1 MSFGERG
8 ERARGRVLRRLP
20 VALWMWRTLP
30 LAAFAGLRVV
40 RLDEQACAV
49 RLPGGWRTQN
59 PFRST
64 YFAAQFMAAELST
77 GAPAVILTRG
87 GEASISMLVQDVRG
101 RFVKKATGRT
111 LFAFEDVAGMAA
123 VIARAS
129 AGGDGETFVARPV
142 GRMADGTLVSEFE
155 IVWTFKRRG

>member
-1 MSFGERG
+1 LSFTPKAER
-8 ERARGRVLRRLP
+8 LRRDMLSRSKFFFY
-20 VALWMWRTLP
+20 LWAQLP
-30 LAAFAGLRVV
+30 LGACAGLRVT
-40 RLDEQACAV
+40 RLDETSCEVA
-49 RLPGGWRTQN
+49 LPGGWRTQN

-77 GAPAVILTRG
+77 GAPAVVLTRG

-111 LFAFEDVAGMAA
+111 LFSFDDVAGMAA
-123 VIARAS
+123 AIARAAAS
-129 AGGDGETFVARPV
+129 GQGETFLARPT
-142 GRMADGTLVSEFE
+142 GRMADGTVVSEFE

>member
-1 MSFGERG
+1 MSFRP
-8 ERARGRVLRRLP
+8 RAEALRRDMLSP
-20 VALWMWRTLP
+20 VKFFFYQWAQLP

-40 RLDEQACAV
+40 RLDEARCEVA
-49 RLPGGWRTQN
+49 LPGGWRTQN

-64 YFAAQFMAAELST
+64 YFAAQFMAAEMST
-77 GAPAVILTRG
+77 GAPALVLSRG

-123 VIARAS
+123 VIERAARS
-129 AGGDGETFVARPV
+129 GEGEAFVARPSA
-142 GRMADGTLVSEFE
+142 RMTDGTLVSEFE
-155 IVWTFKRRG
+155 VTWTFKRRA